1 MNRQQQSL
9 LNQLDYQHCQ
19 LKGVIDAMLLV
30 DDHHPQHTRLY
41 REAIGTLHNIAAE
54 TVGDAKRAIEAIYKA
69 GKKAN
74 K

>member
-9 LNQLDYQHCQ
+9 LNQLDLQHLE
-19 LKGVIDAMLLV
+19 LKGCIHAMLLV

-54 TVGDAKRAIEAIYKA
+54 AVAGTSRSIEAIYKA
-69 GKKAN
+69 GRKVSK
-74 K
+74 